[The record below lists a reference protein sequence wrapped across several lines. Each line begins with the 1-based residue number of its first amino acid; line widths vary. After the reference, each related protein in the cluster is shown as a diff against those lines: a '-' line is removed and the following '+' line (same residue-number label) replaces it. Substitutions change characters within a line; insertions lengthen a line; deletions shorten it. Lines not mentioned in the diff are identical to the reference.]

1 MGYIGRSILV
11 IPTTLIMYRLTENLI
26 YHLVS
31 NLKYSEKVD
40 QSIFISSILSVVLFF
55 AATTIFN
62 EKSRL
67 NNMVVRISC
76 YITGFL
82 IIFNALLSWDEI
94 TENTRTIILFIVF
107 VFIILYSYTI
117 NNT

>member
-1 MGYIGRSILV
+1 MGYIGRAILV
-11 IPTTLIMYRLTENLI
+11 IPTTLIMYKLSENLI

-31 NLKYSEKVD
+31 NLKYSDKVD
-40 QSIFISSILSVVLFF
+40 QSIFISIVLSVVLFF
-55 AATTIFN
+55 AATLIFN
-62 EKSRL
+62 ENSRL
-67 NNMVVRISC
+67 NNMVMRISC

-82 IIFNALLSWDEI
+82 IIFNAILSWDEI
-94 TENTRTIILFIVF
+94 RESTRTTILFIVF